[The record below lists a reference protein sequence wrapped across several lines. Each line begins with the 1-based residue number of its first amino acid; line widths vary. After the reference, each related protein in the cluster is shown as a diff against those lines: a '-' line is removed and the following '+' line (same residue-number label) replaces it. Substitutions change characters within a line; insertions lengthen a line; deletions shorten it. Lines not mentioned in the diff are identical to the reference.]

1 MKNFLNSVWFNI
13 IIAVLAGFFG
23 VMQEV
28 WIGSDV
34 PGINIFAL
42 GALAA
47 CGMSW
52 GASVI
57 NFVITRGRFNWKNI
71 GIGAAVGVVVALVTM
86 LIAC

>member
-13 IIAVLAGFFG
+13 IIAALAGFFS

-28 WIGSDV
+28 WIGTDV
-34 PGINIFAL
+34 SELNLAAL
-42 GALAA
+42 GILAS

-57 NFVITRGRFNWKNI
+57 NFLITRGKFNWYNI
-71 GIGAAVGVVVALVTM
+71 GIGAAVGAVVTIVT
-86 LIAC
+86 LLFV